1 MKRLLHT
8 LAQIWRLAAPYFKGP
23 EKGVALSLLALI
35 VALRLF
41 NVWLDVKYNTWNNDF
56 YNALQNKDW
65 GQFVHQLLFVFSWIA
80 VFSIVTTVYQYYV
93 MQWLQIRWRTWM
105 TRRYLQRWMRA
116 GTHYR
121 MRILGNPAD
130 NPDQRIADDV
140 QRFVGGGAGD
150 GVLDIG
156 VAILGQFVTLFSFL
170 FILWGLSADAPL
182 IIGGTSYH
190 IPGYLVWAALLYA
203 VIGTAVTHW
212 VGRPLVPLNYD
223 QQRFEADFR
232 FALVRLRENAEEVA
246 LLEGEDAERERL
258 DLRFSRIMDNWYRL
272 MSKQKNLTFLTSFY
286 SQIAIIF
293 PFVVVSPLYFG
304 GSVELGGLMQIA
316 QAFGVVQGAL
326 SFFVT
331 SYSTLAQWKSVVDRL
346 TGFEAGLRDAEAL
359 EHAGPELAADG
370 KGRDLVTDPLSV
382 ALPDGREAVR
392 TPALA
397 FAPTDRVLVT
407 GPTGSGKTTLF
418 RALGGVWPFGKGT
431 IHEPADARILV
442 LPQRAYLPIGSLKG
456 TLTYPR
462 PPEAYDDAAV
472 GEALAAVGLGHL
484 VPHLGEEHHWQN
496 RLSGGEQQRIG
507 LARALLQ
514 KPDFLLLDEATSALD
529 EPSEAAIY
537 ELIGK
542 RLPQT
547 AIISIGHRSSLARF
561 HDRFLSLQ
569 PDEGGGHVLAEARMA
584 AE

>member
-1 MKRLLHT
+1 MKKLLHT
-8 LAQIWRLAAPYFKGP
+8 LGQIWRLAIPYFKGP
-23 EKGVALSLLALI
+23 EMKAALGLLALI

-41 NVWLDVKYNTWNNDF
+41 NVWLDVRYNSWNNDF

-65 GQFVHQLLFVFSWIA
+65 AAFVHQLLFVFSWIA

-105 TRRYLQRWMRA
+105 TRRYLQRWMHA

-150 GVLDIG
+150 GLLDIG
-156 VAILGQFVTLFSFL
+156 IAILGQFVTLFSFL

-190 IPGYLVWAALLYA
+190 VPGYLVWAALLYA
-203 VIGTAVTHW
+203 VIGTLVTHW

-246 LLEGEDAERERL
+246 LLEGEDAEREHL

-286 SQIAIIF
+286 QQIAIIF

-331 SYSTLAQWKSVVDRL
+331 SYSALAQWKSVVDRL
-346 TGFEAGLRDAEAL
+346 TGFEAGLREAEAL

-370 KGRDLVTDPLSV
+370 RNRDLVTDPLSV
-382 ALPDGREAVR
+382 ALPDGREVVR

-418 RALGGVWPFGKGT
+418 RALGGVWPFGKGA
-431 IHEPADARILV
+431 IHEPENARVLV

-484 VPHLGEEHHWQN
+484 VPHLEEEHHWQN

-537 ELIGK
+537 ELIGR

-547 AIISIGHRSSLARF
+547 AIISIGHRSSLTRF
-561 HDRFLSLQ
+561 HDRFLRLQ
-569 PDEGGGHVLAEARMA
+569 PAEGGGHVLAEARMA

>member
-1 MKRLLHT
+1 MQKLLHT
-8 LAQIWRLAAPYFKGP
+8 LGQIWRLSAPYFKGP
-23 EKGVALSLLALI
+23 EKKVALSLLALI

-65 GQFVHQLLFVFSWIA
+65 KEFVHQLLFVFSWIA
-80 VFSIVTTVYQYYV
+80 VLTIVTTVYQYYV
-93 MQWLQIRWRTWM
+93 MQWLQIRWRSWM
-105 TRRYLQRWMRA
+105 TRRYLERWMRA
-116 GTHYR
+116 ATHYR

-140 QRFVGGGAGD
+140 QRFVGGGMGD

-156 VAILGQFVTLFSFL
+156 VAILGQAVTLFSFL

-190 IPGYLVWAALLYA
+190 IPGYLVWAALLYSI
-203 VIGTAVTHW
+203 IGTVVTHW
-212 VGRPLVPLNYD
+212 VGRPLVPLNFD

-246 LLEGEDAERERL
+246 LLEGEAAERERL
-258 DLRFSRIMDNWYRL
+258 ELRFAKIMDNWYRL
-272 MSKQKNLTFLTSFY
+272 MSRQKNLTFLTSFY
-286 SQIAIIF
+286 QQIAIIF

-304 GSVELGGLMQIA
+304 GTVELGGLMQIA

-346 TGFEAGLRDAEAL
+346 TGFEAVMGDAEAL
-359 EHAGPELAADG
+359 EHAGPQLVADG
-370 KGRDLVTDPLSV
+370 RSRDLVTDDLSIR
-382 ALPDGREAVR
+382 LPDGREAVK

-397 FAPTDRVLVT
+397 FRPADRVLVT

-418 RALGGVWPFGKGT
+418 RALGGVWPFGKGN
-431 IHEPADARILV
+431 IHEPADARLLV

-456 TLTYPR
+456 ALTYPR
-462 PPEAYDDAAV
+462 QPEAFGDAEV

-484 VPHLGEEHHWQN
+484 APRLGEEHHWQN
-496 RLSGGEQQRIG
+496 RLSGGEQQRVG
-507 LARALLQ
+507 LARALLH
-514 KPDFLLLDEATSALD
+514 KPDFLLLDEATAALD
-529 EPSEAAIY
+529 EASEAAIY
-537 ELIGK
+537 ELISK

-569 PDEGGGHVLAEARMA
+569 PDGAGAHVLAEARMA